1 MASGK
6 EGADNYALASR
17 IIYRILFVIA
27 ICIALMFVVFVLLKK
42 LLIGIVSVL
51 FDGDYEHK
59 VVAWVVN
66 LFGNMFHDAFG
77 LNKPSTEWIP
87 HTDKWSDKLTYAT
100 ENSGMSLLTFLFIAF
115 IVLVIVYIVT
125 IIMRHHKGEMAPFL
139 NDIESR
145 RMRRAIIR
153 KIDAGYINRS
163 GDDRGNKKKYS
174 KLDKKVQRHIRRRLK
189 VKINTNIPKG
199 YPMPVKQYH
208 IRLRRGRTTKITNKI
223 LNYIKDLH
231 TELTDITNGISFDQ
245 MKTERNN
252 RYYIFEGS
260 QEKELKEASSVVKKR
275 EEMAQADNGTI
286 ESGGRNDIY
295 TFPLEILSEDKDKI
309 AKQRR
314 KAKQFADD
322 NQGTIDMHLASIGL
336 QVEPK
341 DPEVGNSAIE
351 YMYGTRFTTATKSND
366 EIKESLEKALNIIGV
381 TVYTKA
387 KDLVINV
394 PIPEKKRIPVDGEE
408 IIRKVFDNEVEDPTH
423 AVLGQ
428 GIDNKPL
435 DYPFSEAPHTLIAG
449 TTGSG
454 KSVLSKFFLIS
465 MLAKTTPEELRMQII
480 DPKYIDFVPFEK
492 SPFNFSNVI
501 TDIKND
507 AVPFM
512 KYLVILMEERFKM
525 FKEKAGGTEN
535 LVEYNEWA
543 VENKEEKIPYI
554 VVFIDEVAD
563 MMNQVQDEIEE
574 PIQRLGQKGRAAGIH
589 LIMSTQRPSREV
601 ITGLIKANLPTKL
614 ALSVGSDVDSR
625 IILGTNGAEELN
637 GKGDMLFSPDG
648 SIPQRAQGAN
658 ITRKQLNAVF
668 DALSEKFEK
677 PIYPDYHA
685 KVAREEAKE
694 NGEEYDE
701 EASEGFAAVSSLQ
714 QSRLEVDNEN
724 ELNQDSASEEGINRR
739 KTESERTESEKSK
752 LQEAITKRE
761 ENKRKR
767 QNGEEI
773 NTQEEKPKIQIDT
786 NALIRDKDKQSNNE
800 QIKETKS
807 KSTSE
812 MLGL

>member
-1 MASGK
+1 MASEK
-6 EGADNYALASR
+6 EGVGNYSLASR
-17 IIYRILFVIA
+17 IIYRVLFVIA
-27 ICIALMFVVFVLLKK
+27 ILIALMFIVFVLLKK
-42 LLIGIVSVL
+42 VLIGIVSIL
-51 FDGDYEHK
+51 FDGDYIYK
-59 VVAWVVN
+59 IVAWIVN
-66 LFGNMFHDAFG
+66 LYGNIFNDAFG
-77 LNKPSTEWIP
+77 LKKPSTDWIP
-87 HTDKWSDKLTYAT
+87 HTDQWSEKLAYTT
-100 ENSGMSLLTFLFIAF
+100 ENSGMSFLTFLFITF
-115 IVLVIVYIVT
+115 IALAVVYIVT
-125 IIMRHHKGEMAPFL
+125 IIMRHHKGEMAPLL
-139 NDIESR
+139 NDRESR
-145 RMRRAIIR
+145 RMRRAIIK

-163 GDDRGNKKKYS
+163 GDERGNKKKYS
-174 KLDKKVQRHIRRRLK
+174 KLDKKVQRHIRIRLK
-189 VKINTNIPKG
+189 VKISTTIPNG

-260 QEKELKEASSVVKKR
+260 QEKELKEARSVIKKR
-275 EEMAQADNGTI
+275 EEMAQTDNNSLETG
-286 ESGGRNDIY
+286 NDDIY
-295 TFPLEILSEDKDKI
+295 TFPLEILSENKDKI
-309 AKQRR
+309 VRQRK
-314 KAKQFADD
+314 KARQFAED

-366 EIKESLEKALNIIGV
+366 EIKDSLEKALNIVGV

-435 DYPFSEAPHTLIAG
+435 DFPFSEAPHTLIAG

-454 KSVLSKFFLIS
+454 KSVLSKFFLVS
-465 MLAKTTPEELRMQII
+465 MLAKTTPDDLRMQII

-512 KYLVILMEERFKM
+512 KYLVIMMEERFKM
-525 FKEKAGGTEN
+525 FKDKAGGTEN

-543 VENKEEKIPYI
+543 LENGEEKIPYI

-648 SIPQRAQGAN
+648 SVPQRAQGAN

-668 DALSEKFEK
+668 DALNEKFEK
-677 PIYPDYHA
+677 PVYPDYHA

-701 EASEGFAAVSSLQ
+701 SANENFAAVSALQ
-714 QSRLEVDNEN
+714 QSRLEIDNDN
-724 ELNQDSASEEGINRR
+724 ELNQEHSSE
-739 KTESERTESEKSK
+739 KTVNKKKSDSERTEEEQKA
-752 LQEAITKRE
+752 LQKAIASRE
-761 ENKRKR
+761 KRKKER
-767 QNGEEI
+767 QNKH
-773 NTQEEKPKIQIDT
+773 QEEPKPKIQIDT
-786 NALIRDKDKQSNNE
+786 SALVRDSEKQDNQEKEE
-800 QIKETKS
+800 QMDRKTKQ
-807 KSTSE
+807 STSE

>member
-1 MASGK
+1 
-6 EGADNYALASR
+6 
-17 IIYRILFVIA
+17 
-27 ICIALMFVVFVLLKK
+27 
-42 LLIGIVSVL
+42 
-51 FDGDYEHK
+51 
-59 VVAWVVN
+59 
-66 LFGNMFHDAFG
+66 
-77 LNKPSTEWIP
+77 
-87 HTDKWSDKLTYAT
+87 
-100 ENSGMSLLTFLFIAF
+100 
-115 IVLVIVYIVT
+115 
-125 IIMRHHKGEMAPFL
+125 
-139 NDIESR
+139 
-145 RMRRAIIR
+145 
-153 KIDAGYINRS
+153 
-163 GDDRGNKKKYS
+163 
-174 KLDKKVQRHIRRRLK
+174 
-189 VKINTNIPKG
+189 
-199 YPMPVKQYH
+199 
-208 IRLRRGRTTKITNKI
+208 

-260 QEKELKEASSVVKKR
+260 QEKELKEARSVIKKR
-275 EEMAQADNGTI
+275 EEMAQTDNNSLETG
-286 ESGGRNDIY
+286 NDDIY
-295 TFPLEILSEDKDKI
+295 TFPLEILSENKDKI
-309 AKQRR
+309 VRQRK
-314 KAKQFADD
+314 KARQFAED

-366 EIKESLEKALNIIGV
+366 EIKDSLEKALNIVGV
-381 TVYTKA
+381 TAYTKA

-394 PIPEKKRIPVDGEE
+394 TIPEKKRIPVDGEE
-408 IIRKVFDNEVEDPTH
+408 IIRKVFDNEVEAPTH

-435 DYPFSEAPHTLIAG
+435 DFPFSEAPHTLIAG

-454 KSVLSKFFLIS
+454 KSVLSKFFLVS
-465 MLAKTTPEELRMQII
+465 MLAKTTPDDLRMQII
-480 DPKYIDFVPFEK
+480 DSKYIDFVPIEK

-512 KYLVILMEERFKM
+512 KYLVIMMEERFKM
-525 FKEKAGGTEN
+525 FKDKAGGTEN

-543 VENKEEKIPYI
+543 LENGEEKIPYI

-648 SIPQRAQGAN
+648 SVPQRAQGAN

-668 DALSEKFEK
+668 DALNEKFEK
-677 PIYPDYHA
+677 PVYPDYHA

-701 EASEGFAAVSSLQ
+701 GANENFAAVSALQ
-714 QSRLEVDNEN
+714 QSRLEIDNDN
-724 ELNQDSASEEGINRR
+724 ELNQEHSSE
-739 KTESERTESEKSK
+739 KTVNKKKSDSERTEEEQKA
-752 LQEAITKRE
+752 LQRAIASRE
-761 ENKRKR
+761 KRKKER
-767 QNGEEI
+767 QNKH
-773 NTQEEKPKIQIDT
+773 QEEPKPKIQIDT
-786 NALIRDKDKQSNNE
+786 SALVRDSEKQDNQEKEE
-800 QIKETKS
+800 QMDRKTKQ
-807 KSTSE
+807 STSE

>member
-1 MASGK
+1 MK
-6 EGADNYALASR
+6 
-17 IIYRILFVIA
+17 I
-27 ICIALMFVVFVLLKK
+27 
-42 LLIGIVSVL
+42 
-51 FDGDYEHK
+51 
-59 VVAWVVN
+59 
-66 LFGNMFHDAFG
+66 
-77 LNKPSTEWIP
+77 STTIP
-87 HTDKWSDKLTYAT
+87 
-100 ENSGMSLLTFLFIAF
+100 N
-115 IVLVIVYIVT
+115 
-125 IIMRHHKGEMAPFL
+125 
-139 NDIESR
+139 
-145 RMRRAIIR
+145 
-153 KIDAGYINRS
+153 
-163 GDDRGNKKKYS
+163 
-174 KLDKKVQRHIRRRLK
+174 
-189 VKINTNIPKG
+189 G

-260 QEKELKEASSVVKKR
+260 QEKELKEARSVIKKR
-275 EEMAQADNGTI
+275 EGMAQTDNNSLETG
-286 ESGGRNDIY
+286 NDDIY
-295 TFPLEILSEDKDKI
+295 TFPLEILSENKDKI
-309 AKQRR
+309 VMQRK
-314 KAKQFADD
+314 KARQFAED

-366 EIKESLEKALNIIGV
+366 EIKDSLEKALNIVGV

-423 AVLGQ
+423 AILGQ
-428 GIDNKPL
+428 GIDNNPL
-435 DYPFSEAPHTLIAG
+435 DFPFSEAPHTLIAG

-465 MLAKTTPEELRMQII
+465 MLAKTTPDDLRMQII

-512 KYLVILMEERFKM
+512 KYLVIMMEERFKM
-525 FKEKAGGTEN
+525 FKDKAGGTEN

-543 VENKEEKIPYI
+543 LENGEEKIPYI

-648 SIPQRAQGAN
+648 SVPQRAQGAN

-668 DALSEKFEK
+668 DALNEKFEK
-677 PIYPDYHA
+677 PVYPDYHA

-701 EASEGFAAVSSLQ
+701 GANENFAAVSTLQ
-714 QSRLEVDNEN
+714 QSRLEIDNDN
-724 ELNQDSASEEGINRR
+724 ELNQEPSSE
-739 KTESERTESEKSK
+739 KTVNKKKSDSERTEEEQKA
-752 LQEAITKRE
+752 LQKAIASRE
-761 ENKRKR
+761 KRKKER
-767 QNGEEI
+767 QNKH
-773 NTQEEKPKIQIDT
+773 QEEPKPKIQIDT
-786 NALIRDKDKQSNNE
+786 SALIRDSEKQDNQEKEE
-800 QIKETKS
+800 QMDRKTKQ
-807 KSTSE
+807 STSE